1 MVKVIK
7 SGYILTFIVLLS
19 GCSLTK
25 HYKKVATDTR
35 VTSDK
40 KAIIAPWVSVHFP
53 TKTEYV
59 KGKTDTIETLITDDV
74 VISELNQIID
84 SLLLLPKDS
93 AIKYLHKNCKEK
105 VIRTV
110 RVDTMYQENG
120 GTIYSLKQQLAV
132 CDQEVLGLRQSLKAG
147 EEKLKKVRDQR
158 NYSIGIILLLSFSI
172 VVWFLSKIKRP
183 L

>member
-1 MVKVIK
+1 MGKVIK

-25 HYKKVATDTR
+25 HYKKVATDTD
-35 VTSDK
+35 VTSK
-40 KAIIAPWVSVHFP
+40 EKAIIAPWVSVHFP

-59 KGKTDTIETLITDDV
+59 QGKTDTIETLITDDG

-105 VIRTV
+105 VIKTV
-110 RVDTMYQENG
+110 RVDTVYNENG

-132 CDQEVLGLRQSLKAG
+132 CDQEVNEQKGKVKSA
-147 EEKLKKVRDQR
+147 EEKERKVREQR
-158 NYSIGIILLLSFSI
+158 NYAFGVLLVLLMMICHHILSR
-172 VVWFLSKIKRP
+172 K
-183 L
+183 